1 MKYLFYSFYRSQYL
15 QKVINLPKIF
25 SFVEITF
32 WAQEGGTSTNKNM
45 LTFISL
51 LMFYWTRNIAYPVS
65 QSPNTNPTVY
75 FFPNLSLLQTRWTM
89 RSQQIRYFFF
99 FSLSFLFFIPYPGK
113 VSYLPPY
120 FAVLQMET
128 VCFMIRL
135 HEAFLCITWI
145 FISNHS

>member
-32 WAQEGGTSTNKNM
+32 WAQGWNINKPKYVN
-45 LTFISL
+45 FHIL

-99 FSLSFLFFIPYPGK
+99 FSLLLVLYSLSGK
-113 VSYLPPY
+113 VSYVPPY

-128 VCFMIRL
+128 VIAMIRL
-135 HEAFLCITWI
+135 LKHFL
-145 FISNHS
+145 NHLNFHL

>member
-32 WAQEGGTSTNKNM
+32 WAQEGGTSTNQNM
-45 LTFISL
+45 LTFTSL

-99 FSLSFLFFIPYPGK
+99 FSLLLVLYSLSWESFLPSTLFCSSPNGDC
-113 VSYLPPY
+113 L
-120 FAVLQMET
+120 
-128 VCFMIRL
+128 L
-135 HEAFLCITWI
+135 HDKT
-145 FISNHS
+145 S